1 MAYYLKFGGVRVSIG
16 LKRGTV
22 TVQPH
27 RIEWDIAAQEA
38 ISRLKNILKDD
49 VVDVQHIGST
59 SVKSICAKPI
69 IDIVVGVESFDRIMI
84 HNKELMTN
92 GIIYRREDYLGQHL
106 YVCGDVAKDIQ
117 THFIHVVIWG
127 QKAWN
132 DYINMRNYLNSHKEK
147 AKEYSDLKER
157 LASAY
162 PEDRQLYTAGKS
174 TLIENILRS
183 AKEWR
188 KNSDR

>member
-92 GIIYRREDYLGQHL
+92 GIIYRREDH
-106 YVCGDVAKDIQ
+106 
-117 THFIHVVIWG
+117 
-127 QKAWN
+127 
-132 DYINMRNYLNSHKEK
+132 
-147 AKEYSDLKER
+147 
-157 LASAY
+157 
-162 PEDRQLYTAGKS
+162 P
-174 TLIENILRS
+174 
-183 AKEWR
+183 
-188 KNSDR
+188 